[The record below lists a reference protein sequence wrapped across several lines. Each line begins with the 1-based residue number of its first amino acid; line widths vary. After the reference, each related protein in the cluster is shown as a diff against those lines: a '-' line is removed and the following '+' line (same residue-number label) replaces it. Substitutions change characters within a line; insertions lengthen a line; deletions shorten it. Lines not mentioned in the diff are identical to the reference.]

1 VVEEE
6 RLIFWILSVEWS
18 IEEKSEPG
26 EFHRFLLQQFARIRE
41 RVLAS
46 VINRHH

>member
-18 IEEKSEPG
+18 IEGKSEQG
-26 EFHRFLLQQFARIRE
+26 EFHQFLLQ
-41 RVLAS
+41 
-46 VINRHH
+46 